1 MASSL
6 SRAATLQLS
15 SFVHGESSLLLFSNS
30 SSNLF
35 LGTFLPPSP
44 SGGGNGLHS
53 PNRLLVVSKKRSGL
67 EEAMRIRREREL
79 KPSTTPKRRAPLR
92 RARVSQRLPVPDH
105 IPKPPYLSSNLLPE
119 ISTEFQIPGDEGIAH
134 MRAACELAARVLDQ
148 AGTLVRPSVTTNEI
162 DKAVHQMIID
172 AGAYPSPLGYGG
184 FPKSVCTS
192 VNECMCHGIPD
203 SRQLQD
209 GDIINIDVTVY
220 LNGYHGDTSKTF
232 LCGNV
237 DQATKRLVKVTEECL
252 ERGIAAC
259 KDGAL
264 FRKIGKKI
272 SEHADKFGYGVVER
286 FVGHGVGTVFH
297 SEPLIFHVRND
308 GPGFMV
314 EGQTFT
320 IEPILTLGSTDCIT
334 WEDNWTTLT
343 ADGSPAA
350 QFEHTIL
357 ITKTGAE
364 ILTKH

>member
-1 MASSL
+1 MALAISLSHATASSFNGEVKF
-6 SRAATLQLS
+6 LS
-15 SFVHGESSLLLFSNS
+15 SASQLKGKYPF
-30 SSNLF
+30 NL
-35 LGTFLPPSP
+35 PSK
-44 SGGGNGLHS
+44 NANFTKQLVIYAK
-53 PNRLLVVSKKRSGL
+53 RLSGL
-67 EEAMRIRREREL
+67 EEALRIRREREL
-79 KPSTTPKRRAPLR
+79 RSSTTAKRRPPLR
-92 RARVSQRLPVPDH
+92 RGRVSQQLPVPDD
-105 IPKPPYLSSNLLPE
+105 IPKPPYVGSRELPDITSE
-119 ISTEFQIPGDEGIAH
+119 YQIHDVEGLAR
-134 MRAACELAARVLDQ
+134 MRAACELAARVVDY

-232 LCGNV
+232 FCGDV
-237 DQATKRLVKVTEECL
+237 SESIKRLVKVTEECL
-252 ERGIAAC
+252 ERGIAVC

-264 FRKIGKKI
+264 FRKIGKRI
-272 SEHADKFGYGVVER
+272 SEHAEKFGYGVVDR
-286 FVGHGVGTVFH
+286 FVGHGIGTVFH
-297 SEPLIFHVRND
+297 SEPLIYHHRND
-308 GPGFMV
+308 KSGSMV

-320 IEPILTLGSTDCIT
+320 IEPILTLGSTECVT

-364 ILTKH
+364 ILTTY